1 MEYYNNR
8 QYLLIDICLWIAY
21 ISLIGLD
28 IDKILHYKNVENIY
42 MIEMSQNHE
51 SIKQHFSLQKLSF
64 LFYII
69 NLLNESEIYYF
80 SIMDTVFASYS
91 ENLQCPLSK
100 KSKTLKKKVPT
111 FQICS
116 FYANFF
122 QRLGKFDNVAFK
134 DTH

>member
-1 MEYYNNR
+1 
-8 QYLLIDICLWIAY
+8 
-21 ISLIGLD
+21 
-28 IDKILHYKNVENIY
+28 

>member
-1 MEYYNNR
+1 
-8 QYLLIDICLWIAY
+8 
-21 ISLIGLD
+21 
-28 IDKILHYKNVENIY
+28 
-42 MIEMSQNHE
+42 MSQNHE

-100 KSKTLKKKVPT
+100 KSKTLKKKSSSVPNM
-111 FQICS
+111 FVLCK
-116 FYANFF
+116 FF
-122 QRLGKFDNVAFK
+122 SEIRKV
-134 DTH
+134 